1 MTIKQIEKRKDS
13 DFGCQMTPLR
23 KLLFLSRKKL
33 KRIDEEEELFKSVL
47 ITNTV
52 NVLKKKIKY
61 KKKKKNK
68 QKTFTKNQ
76 REKRKSSRKLEIWKY
91 KMRLGVKR
99 KSRIRIVQPKC

>member
-13 DFGCQMTPLR
+13 DCGCQMTPLK

-61 KKKKKNK
+61 TNKKKRI
-68 QKTFTKNQ
+68 TKAD

>member
-13 DFGCQMTPLR
+13 DFGCQMTPL
-23 KLLFLSRKKL
+23 KNLLLLSRKKL

-47 ITNTV
+47 LTNTV

-61 KKKKKNK
+61 KNK
-68 QKTFTKNQ
+68 RKRISKAD
-76 REKRKSSRKLEIWKY
+76 REKRKSSRKFEILKY

>member
-1 MTIKQIEKRKDS
+1 
-13 DFGCQMTPLR
+13 MTPLK

-61 KKKKKNK
+61 TNKKKRI
-68 QKTFTKNQ
+68 TKAD